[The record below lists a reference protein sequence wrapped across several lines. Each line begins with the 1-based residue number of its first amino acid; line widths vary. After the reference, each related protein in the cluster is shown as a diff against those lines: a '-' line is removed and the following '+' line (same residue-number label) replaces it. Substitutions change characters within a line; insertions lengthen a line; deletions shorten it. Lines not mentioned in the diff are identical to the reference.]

1 MIRLGLDPWGIEKKK
16 GTFRMP
22 QTIFLSQNTVNPFN
36 ARTVISFALPKSAFV
51 RLEVYNTLGQ
61 KVRTLIETGMKP
73 GNHSVIWN
81 GEDSSGREV
90 SSGIYFY
97 CLKTRDKTLRVRKML
112 FLK

>member
-22 QTIFLSQNTVNPFN
+22 QTISLSQNTANPFK
-36 ARTVISFALPKSAFV
+36 AQTVVSFSLPKSAFV

-97 CLKTRDKTLRVRKML
+97 CLKT
-112 FLK
+112 